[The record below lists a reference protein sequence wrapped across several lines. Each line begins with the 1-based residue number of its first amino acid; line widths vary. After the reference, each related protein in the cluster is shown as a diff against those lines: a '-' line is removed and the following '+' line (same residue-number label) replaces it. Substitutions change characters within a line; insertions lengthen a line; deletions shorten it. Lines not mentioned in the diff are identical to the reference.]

1 MQIIMAHMHILK
13 GGTMIYGTIILIV
26 KIQGY
31 IPADENIISFTSESG
46 QLGPV
51 PVPST
56 LLLFGS
62 GLFGLIGMRR
72 RFKKVQV

>member
-1 MQIIMAHMHILK
+1 MQIIMAHMHMLK

-31 IPADENIISFTSESG
+31 IPADENIISLASESG

-56 LLLFGS
+56 LLLFGRDCL
-62 GLFGLIGMRR
+62 G
-72 RFKKVQV
+72 